1 MAILDVTARK
11 TISRR
16 LCKLPTEKGIF
27 TTTSSNLNDTL
38 QAYSEVDSSND
49 LFLVDWVGSSDAYL
63 GERRSLAGLEFE
75 TFTVLEAENE
85 YVVPLTGGGNSKF
98 FPFNSGLVPAL
109 SNNYFLNPQIN
120 RYTDGLSSGAF
131 SPYEERIALDYQQML
146 IILINGVTGGINTA
160 LSAPFNSGDIVLN
173 VVDGSGTSDGTCVIV
188 SGNDG
193 GGIPVNSQ
201 YLFYIESGGGTNTLT
216 GHIVC
221 GGTSTIIVVGS
232 TIAVGGGVIWA
243 DHPDRD
249 DLAASLT
256 FPNVAQGISSYGVI
270 SWGICLTD
278 ELVDLGLNIDTRIT
292 QQALITAAIAVNIPA
307 IQAGITA
314 WTAFPLSDVGGNSRF
329 NDVALLPF
337 QIEVDDRVIQIA
349 GRLGEIVT
357 AVGSVTD
364 GGDGTYITVDGAFAF
379 RYQWLDRRINKGYG
393 SLASQDGADKTKKI
407 IDQQN
412 LNAQSMEQNY
422 KDAMVATLF
431 VENPEDFFS
440 DMEGFSSALV
450 ASQDLRVITVI
461 SIPSAQTLYPNVVTE
476 VPAISASLL
485 QAVSGATAIISKIN
499 INNNNIVSFYVSDI
513 VGTFD
518 STNLV
523 TGVNLDKTT
532 FSFVPANTFP
542 SLYQFERGD
551 DVFVID
557 DSLGNAELPSVGTPG
572 RILHLDFD
580 NNQIY
585 LDFEVPATYTPENL
599 VRIYKCLIAYV

>member
-1 MAILDVTARK
+1 M
-11 TISRR
+11 
-16 LCKLPTEKGIF
+16 
-27 TTTSSNLNDTL
+27 
-38 QAYSEVDSSND
+38 
-49 LFLVDWVGSSDAYL
+49 
-63 GERRSLAGLEFE
+63 
-75 TFTVLEAENE
+75 
-85 YVVPLTGGGNSKF
+85 
-98 FPFNSGLVPAL
+98 
-109 SNNYFLNPQIN
+109 
-120 RYTDGLSSGAF
+120 
-131 SPYEERIALDYQQML
+131 
-146 IILINGVTGGINTA
+146 
-160 LSAPFNSGDIVLN
+160 
-173 VVDGSGTSDGTCVIV
+173 
-188 SGNDG
+188 
-193 GGIPVNSQ
+193 
-201 YLFYIESGGGTNTLT
+201 
-216 GHIVC
+216 
-221 GGTSTIIVVGS
+221 
-232 TIAVGGGVIWA
+232 
-243 DHPDRD
+243 
-249 DLAASLT
+249 
-256 FPNVAQGISSYGVI
+256 
-270 SWGICLTD
+270 
-278 ELVDLGLNIDTRIT
+278 
-292 QQALITAAIAVNIPA
+292 
-307 IQAGITA
+307 
-314 WTAFPLSDVGGNSRF
+314 
-329 NDVALLPF
+329 
-337 QIEVDDRVIQIA
+337 
-349 GRLGEIVT
+349 
-357 AVGSVTD
+357 
-364 GGDGTYITVDGAFAF
+364 
-379 RYQWLDRRINKGYG
+379 
-393 SLASQDGADKTKKI
+393 ASQDGADKTKKI

-523 TGVNLDKTT
+523 TGVNLDQTT